1 MSLVRFDP
9 FRDLAILQ
17 DRVNR
22 AFGDA
27 ARRNA
32 DDDLLAGGPWAPPVD
47 IYENDG
53 KAIVLKAEIPDVNR
67 EDISLK
73 VENST
78 LTLSGKK
85 QADKEVKEQQY
96 HRVERTFG
104 SFTRTFTLPATV
116 DTGRIAAEYKNGVL
130 TVTLPLREDA
140 KPKLID
146 VAVH

>member
-9 FRDLAILQ
+9 LRDLAILQ

-22 AFGDA
+22 AFGEV
-27 ARRNA
+27 ARRNG
-32 DDDLLAGGPWAPPVD
+32 DDDLLAGGPWVPPVD
-47 IYENDG
+47 IYENDS

-73 VENST
+73 VENNT
-78 LTLSGKK
+78 LTLSGRK
-85 QADKEVKEQQY
+85 QAEKDIKEQQY

-104 SFTRTFTLPATV
+104 SFSRTFTLPATV
-116 DTGRIAAEYKNGVL
+116 DTARIAAEYKNGVL
-130 TVTLPLREDA
+130 SVTLPLREDA
-140 KPKLID
+140 KPKQIE

>member
-53 KAIVLKAEIPDVNR
+53 KAIVLKAGDPDVSR

-85 QADKEVKEQQY
+85 QADNEVKERAVPP
-96 HRVERTFG
+96 HRADVRQLHAG
-104 SFTRTFTLPATV
+104 PSRCRPPSIPGGLPPSTRTAC
-116 DTGRIAAEYKNGVL
+116 
-130 TVTLPLREDA
+130 
-140 KPKLID
+140 
-146 VAVH
+146 

>member
-9 FRDLAILQ
+9 FRDLAVLQ

-22 AFGDA
+22 AFGDV
-27 ARRNA
+27 ARRNG
-32 DDDLLAGGPWAPPVD
+32 DDDLLAGGPWVPPVD
-47 IYENDG
+47 IYENDS
-53 KAIVLKAEIPDVNR
+53 KTIVLKAEIPDVNK

-73 VENST
+73 VENNT
-78 LTLSGKK
+78 LTLHGKK

-116 DTGRIAAEYKNGVL
+116 DTGRIAADYKNGVL
-130 TVTLPLREDA
+130 TVTLSLREDA

>member
-1 MSLVRFDP
+1 
-9 FRDLAILQ
+9 
-17 DRVNR
+17 VNR
-22 AFGDA
+22 AFGEA

-32 DDDLLAGGPWAPPVD
+32 DDDLLAGGPWMPPVD
-47 IYENDG
+47 IYETDN
-53 KAIVLKAEIPDVNR
+53 KAVVLKAEIPDLNR

-78 LTLSGKK
+78 LTLSGRK
-85 QADKEVKEQQY
+85 QADKDVKEQQY

-104 SFTRTFTLPATV
+104 SFTRTFTLPASV
-116 DTGRIAAEYKNGVL
+116 DTGRISAEYKNGVL

-140 KPKLID
+140 KPKQID